1 MDIHQLIEKTGVPRR
16 TIYYYVQIGL
26 LPPPRGKGKTY
37 EYTEEHLERLL
48 LIKKLQKM
56 RYSLKEIK
64 KLFETYP
71 PEAIEEMIEYRLPER
86 EEIVVFSKNVCLA
99 VEPRSRGLARGERW
113 VRFQLAEGVELHIRL
128 PVSKEAKEIIEMYFP
143 QIWRN
148 LTGGDK

>member
-1 MDIHQLIEKTGVPRR
+1 MDIHELIEKTGVPRR
-16 TIYYYVQIGL
+16 TIYYYIQIGL
-26 LPPPRGKGKTY
+26 LPPPRGRGKTY

-86 EEIVVFSKNVCLA
+86 EEIVVFSKNVRLA
-99 VEPRSRGLARGERW
+99 VEPWFFGFEEGERW
-113 VRFQLAEGVELHIRL
+113 VRFNLAEGLELHVRL
-128 PVSKEAKEIIEMYFP
+128 PLSKEAGDIIEMYFP
-143 QIWRN
+143 RIFEN
-148 LTGGDK
+148 LSGGDE

>member
-26 LPPPRGKGKTY
+26 LPPPRGRGKTY

-86 EEIVVFSKNVCLA
+86 EEIVVFSKNVRLA
-99 VEPRSRGLARGERW
+99 VEPWFFGFEEGERW
-113 VRFQLAEGVELHIRL
+113 VRFNLAEGLELHVRL
-128 PVSKEAKEIIEMYFP
+128 PLSKEAGDIIEMYFP
-143 QIWRN
+143 RIFEN
-148 LTGGDK
+148 LSGGDE